1 MNLDLDSNYMK
12 LEEKVYREKVA
23 WHMADESCFTE
34 YRSML
39 SQQLGGIVIP
49 VDALACHNPL
59 CDSLSHC
66 KALDVYASAITRVCI
81 EAAAATFPRTGKRAQ
96 WRVPGWTEKVEP
108 ARRQSILWH
117 NIWVECGRPKTGNVA
132 DIMRR
137 TRAQY
142 HYAVRSVK
150 RDENNIVKQRFAETV
165 LNDGYNRNFW
175 KEVKKLNGK
184 KAVSAGVV
192 DDNCNPQSISQLFA
206 DKYQDLYNNVS
217 YNVEELKGIQLS
229 IVEKIAQTGYCADYI
244 IRPDEVIEALCR
256 LKANKND
263 GGEGLSTN
271 HFKFAGVE
279 LSVHL
284 AFLFSS
290 ILVHGSMPDDFHKC
304 TAIPIPK
311 SKNLNVT
318 DSNNYRGIALSSIFA
333 KIFDLIVLVRY
344 SDYLDSCELQF
355 GFKRDHSTTMCSMIM
370 KETISNYINAK
381 STVHCVFLDAT
392 KAFDRVEY
400 CKLFKLLEERD
411 MPAHV
416 IRVLLNLYT
425 GHQVRVMWN
434 GIASSSFRVS
444 NGVIQ
449 GGILSPV
456 LFCIYLDVLLLAL
469 KHAGV
474 GCHLG
479 KWFIGAL
486 AYADDLVL
494 LAPTAR
500 AMRIML
506 KICDDFATKYSLKF
520 NASKS
525 KSLTISLYNKRKMS
539 ALNTCSFIIGGN
551 VIEDV
556 DKWTHLGHIINN
568 KLTDDDDIIFR
579 RNSMVGQ
586 INNFLCNF
594 SKLDLLIKNQLYKV
608 YCTSF
613 YGCELWDLNNSCIEQ
628 FCIEWRKGARRVW
641 SLPRHARS
649 DIVYCIADVIPTYDE
664 LCRRS
669 MNFVISCQ
677 NSKSRLVKFVANY
690 GSKYSCRPMH
700 SFIAR
705 NAVFCS
711 LRYGKP
717 ITQLYNSRVSLITIC
732 NFYLASL
739 NRELKVAA
747 ANARELALVR
757 DGCLFVPG
765 IEFSRDFLYGAITE
779 MVT

>member
-1 MNLDLDSNYMK
+1 
-12 LEEKVYREKVA
+12 
-23 WHMADESCFTE
+23 
-34 YRSML
+34 
-39 SQQLGGIVIP
+39 
-49 VDALACHNPL
+49 
-59 CDSLSHC
+59 
-66 KALDVYASAITRVCI
+66 
-81 EAAAATFPRTGKRAQ
+81 
-96 WRVPGWTEKVEP
+96 
-108 ARRQSILWH
+108 
-117 NIWVECGRPKTGNVA
+117 
-132 DIMRR
+132 
-137 TRAQY
+137 
-142 HYAVRSVK
+142 
-150 RDENNIVKQRFAETV
+150 
-165 LNDGYNRNFW
+165 
-175 KEVKKLNGK
+175 
-184 KAVSAGVV
+184 
-192 DDNCNPQSISQLFA
+192 
-206 DKYQDLYNNVS
+206 
-217 YNVEELKGIQLS
+217 
-229 IVEKIAQTGYCADYI
+229 
-244 IRPDEVIEALCR
+244 
-256 LKANKND
+256 
-263 GGEGLSTN
+263 
-271 HFKFAGVE
+271 
-279 LSVHL
+279 
-284 AFLFSS
+284 
-290 ILVHGSMPDDFHKC
+290 
-304 TAIPIPK
+304 
-311 SKNLNVT
+311 
-318 DSNNYRGIALSSIFA
+318 
-333 KIFDLIVLVRY
+333 
-344 SDYLDSCELQF
+344 
-355 GFKRDHSTTMCSMIM
+355 
-370 KETISNYINAK
+370 
-381 STVHCVFLDAT
+381 
-392 KAFDRVEY
+392 
-400 CKLFKLLEERD
+400 
-411 MPAHV
+411 
-416 IRVLLNLYT
+416 
-425 GHQVRVMWN
+425 
-434 GIASSSFRVS
+434 
-444 NGVIQ
+444 
-449 GGILSPV
+449 
-456 LFCIYLDVLLLAL
+456 
-469 KHAGV
+469 
-474 GCHLG
+474 
-479 KWFIGAL
+479 
-486 AYADDLVL
+486 
-494 LAPTAR
+494 
-500 AMRIML
+500 
-506 KICDDFATKYSLKF
+506 
-520 NASKS
+520 
-525 KSLTISLYNKRKMS
+525 MS
-539 ALNTCSFIIGGN
+539 ALNTLCSFIIGGN

>member
-1 MNLDLDSNYMK
+1 M
-12 LEEKVYREKVA
+12 
-23 WHMADESCFTE
+23 
-34 YRSML
+34 
-39 SQQLGGIVIP
+39 
-49 VDALACHNPL
+49 
-59 CDSLSHC
+59 
-66 KALDVYASAITRVCI
+66 
-81 EAAAATFPRTGKRAQ
+81 
-96 WRVPGWTEKVEP
+96 
-108 ARRQSILWH
+108 
-117 NIWVECGRPKTGNVA
+117 
-132 DIMRR
+132 
-137 TRAQY
+137 
-142 HYAVRSVK
+142 
-150 RDENNIVKQRFAETV
+150 
-165 LNDGYNRNFW
+165 
-175 KEVKKLNGK
+175 
-184 KAVSAGVV
+184 
-192 DDNCNPQSISQLFA
+192 
-206 DKYQDLYNNVS
+206 S
-217 YNVEELKGIQLS
+217 YNVEELQGIQLS
-229 IVEKIAQTGYCADYI
+229 IVDKIAADGYSSDFI
-244 IRPDEVIEALCR
+244 IRPDEVMEAVCR

-271 HFKFAGVE
+271 HFKYANAE
-279 LSVHL
+279 LYVHL

-304 TAIPIPK
+304 MAIPIPK

-333 KIFDLIVLVRY
+333 KMFDLLILVRY

-355 GFKRDHSTTMCSMIM
+355 GFKSNHSTTMCSMIM

-400 CKLFKLLEERD
+400 GKLFNLLVKRD
-411 MPAHV
+411 MPPHV

-434 GIASSSFRVS
+434 GITSSSFRVS

-525 KSLTISLYNKRKMS
+525 KSLTICLYNKRKT
-539 ALNTCSFIIGGN
+539 AKLNWNTCSFIIGGYG
-551 VIEDV
+551 IEEV

-568 KLTDDDDIIFR
+568 KLTDDDDIMFR

-628 FCIEWRKGARRVW
+628 FCVEWRKGARRVW

-669 MNFVISCQ
+669 MNFVVSCQ
-677 NSKSRLVKFVANY
+677 NSDSQFVRYVANF

-700 SFIAR
+700 SSIAR

-717 ITQLYNSRVSLITIC
+717 ITELCKSHISLMSIGK
-732 NFYLASL
+732 FYLSNL
-739 NRELKVAA
+739 NNELKVAA

-757 DGCLFVPG
+757 DGCLFAPG
-765 IEFSRDFLYGAITE
+765 IEFSRDFLYGAIFE
-779 MVT
+779 LVT